1 MPPRTLRGRLTL
13 LFGTVSGLVLAAVLI
28 VLYLLMSVQ
37 LRSAIRDDL
46 GARLTDLTAAVASG
60 NPGLVATDPYAQAI
74 GPGGQVLAASPNV
87 PLESLLSPDELS
99 SAQHHPLLLE
109 RPVSRL
115 PGTSLL
121 EARQVENGSAVVV
134 AGTSLQ
140 PVTQVEHRLLAGLLV
155 ALPVLVAAMTLGV
168 RRIVGAVLQ
177 PVSQLTDRAA
187 AISELDLS
195 ERLPQPAG
203 HDEIAQLAR
212 TMNRMLARLE
222 VGVLRERAFI
232 DDASHELRTPLAVL
246 RGELELAVTAD
257 NTAEVRQGLKAALS
271 EAERLSDLASGLL
284 ALARAGAPAPG
295 RQRFDLL
302 QVTRSVVER
311 LQLAAQRAAPDAPD
325 VRAGVHVVVVGSRT
339 VVEADRRAMEQL
351 VTNLVTNA
359 ADAGAQNVRVT
370 VRPGS
375 LPGVGGHPR
384 GGRVAIQVEDDGPGF
399 PPDVLPRVFER
410 FTKGTTS
417 RTSGGTGLG
426 LAIVAAI
433 ARAHDGEALAD
444 NGSRLGGARVTVMLR
459 QDPSPSS
466 AGSSPSPRR

>member
-1 MPPRTLRGRLTL
+1 MAPRTLRGRLTL
-13 LFGTVSGLVLAAVLI
+13 LFGTVSGLALAAVLI
-28 VLYLLMSVQ
+28 ALYVLMSVQ

-60 NPGLVATDPYAQAI
+60 NPGLVATDPYAQVI
-74 GPGGQVLAASPNV
+74 GPGRQVLAASPNA
-87 PLESLLSPDELS
+87 PLESLLTADELS
-99 SAQHHPLLLE
+99 RAQHHYLLVE
-109 RPVSRL
+109 RQVSHL

-121 EARQVENGSAVVV
+121 EARQVEDGSAVVV
-134 AGTSLQ
+134 AGVSLQ
-140 PVTQVEHRLLAGLLV
+140 PVTQVENRLLAGLLV
-155 ALPVLVAAMTLGV
+155 ALPLLVAAMTLGV

-187 AISELDLS
+187 AISELNLS
-195 ERLPQPAG
+195 ERLPQPGG

-246 RGELELAVTAD
+246 RGELELALTAD
-257 NTAEVRQGLKAALS
+257 DSTEVQQGLKAALL

-284 ALARAGAPAPG
+284 ALARAGSPAPE

-311 LQLAAQRAAPDAPD
+311 LRLAAQRAAPDAPE
-325 VRAGVHVVVVGSRT
+325 VRVVVHGSRT

-359 ADAGAQNVRVT
+359 AAAGARNVRVT
-370 VRPGS
+370 VRPGA
-375 LPGVGGHPR
+375 LPGVAAHAGA
-384 GGRVAIQVEDDGPGF
+384 GRVVIQVEDDGPGF
-399 PPDVLPRVFER
+399 PADVLPRAFER

-417 RTSGGTGLG
+417 RTSVGTGLG

-433 ARAHDGEALAD
+433 ARAHEGEAHAD

-459 QDPSPSS
+459 QDPPSLPR
-466 AGSSPSPRR
+466 GSSPSPRR